1 MTGAP
6 RAPTK
11 TAAKKTAAAVV
22 AKPPG
27 QARPPRSAAWVP
39 ERQDVIWI
47 DCNPQ
52 AGGEMRDLHPMLV
65 LSPGLFNARTGLV
78 IGLPM
83 TTAAYNAG
91 NPFALAAGP
100 AELAFGGKAGKTSF
114 VLCHQPK
121 SFDWHARDARPH
133 AQGRVDDPV
142 FAQACAV
149 LNQIIGIG

>member
-1 MTGAP
+1 MVTGAG
-6 RAPTK
+6 APPAKARRVSVGKAKLK
-11 TAAKKTAAAVV
+11 T
-22 AKPPG
+22 
-27 QARPPRSAAWVP
+27 WVP

-65 LSPGLFNARTGLV
+65 LSPGAFNARTGLV

-83 TTAAYNAG
+83 TTAAYNAS
-91 NPFALAAGP
+91 NPFALAVGKAG
-100 AELAFGGKAGKTSF
+100 ARNAGKTSY

-121 SFDWHARDARPH
+121 SFDWRARGAKPHPQGKVADA
-133 AQGRVDDPV
+133 A

-149 LNQIIGIG
+149 LNQIISIE